1 MSSPV
6 SECIVGIDIGG
17 TCTDCVVIDSDGR
30 IGLGKAFTTPSHY
43 FDGITGA
50 IAMSAAALGT
60 TAKDVLANT
69 RLFLHGT
76 TVAENAVVDGALAAA
91 GLLTTRGFE
100 DTLFATRGGYGRWSG
115 LTDDEKRDPVQ
126 TDKPRPLVDR
136 RRIRGINERTDAR
149 GQVLQAIDTAEIDA
163 ALQALRDEGASA
175 IGICLLWSFVNP
187 TNEQAVLERVRQ
199 QWPGVFVTASH
210 EIAPMLGEYERTSTV
225 ALNVSLGPV
234 VSNYFSSFDEWLRK
248 AGCSGSLLVMQ
259 AHGGLASA
267 DIAAAR
273 PVSLLE
279 SGPVGGLIGCKHLGE
294 QIGEPNIISAD
305 MGGTTFKVGTVQ
317 EGLLDYQR
325 ESMVLRYHYA
335 LPKLDVV
342 SLGLAGGSIVAV
354 DSATG
359 EPRLGPKSAGAYPG
373 PICYKHGGIEPT
385 LTDIDG
391 ILGYLN
397 GAFFLDGGASLDVD
411 GAREAFTHKVAEPLG
426 MDTESAAA
434 AIYRFA
440 NSRFYDLLHKTTVQR
455 GLDPR
460 RFALFSTGGTA
471 GMHLAA
477 VGQKLGVRAIVVP
490 HSASVHGAYGI
501 ASSDVVHD
509 ELVTQ
514 PMRAPAN
521 AAEVNAI
528 FQRMSERLIAQL
540 RGEDFAAGQIVLS
553 RAIDMR
559 YSRQVHILTVP
570 VRQDDAAQAPGEIS
584 AMSLAPRPLTEAD
597 LEAVTGMFGTLYKQ
611 RYGPESAFGD
621 AGIELVTFRVRA
633 TGLVR
638 KPALAPAGL
647 VGTHAKA
654 AIIELR
660 RAFIEDAGWLER
672 VPGYDFRKL
681 QPGNVVPG
689 PAIIWTPITT
699 VVVQASQAAMVDGW
713 RNIVLRAANQQA
725 VAKEQAANQQPRGGA

>member
-17 TCTDCVVIDSDGR
+17 TCTDCVVIDGDGR
-30 IGLGKAFTTPSHY
+30 IGLGKGFSTPPN
-43 FDGITGA
+43 FFEGIGA
-50 IAMSAAALGT
+50 ALAMAAAALGT
-60 TAKDVLANT
+60 TAGDLLART
-69 RLFLHGT
+69 RLFLHST
-76 TVAENAVVDGALAAA
+76 TVAENAVVDGALARA

-115 LTDDEKRDPVQ
+115 LTDDEKRNPIE

-136 RRIRGINERTDAR
+136 RRIRGLDERTDVR
-149 GQVLQAIDTAEIDA
+149 GAVLKAVDPREVDA
-163 ALQALRDEGASA
+163 ALRALRESGASA
-175 IGICLLWSFVNP
+175 VGICLLWSFVNP
-187 TNEQAVLERVRQ
+187 ANEETVLRRVREL
-199 QWPGVFVTASH
+199 WPGVFVTASH
-210 EIAPMLGEYERTSTV
+210 EIAPMIGEYERTSTV

-234 VSNYFSSFDEWLRK
+234 VSSYLSNLEQWLRD
-248 AGCSGSLLVMQ
+248 AGCRGALLVMQ

-267 DIAAAR
+267 GAAAAR

-279 SGPVGGLIGCKHLGE
+279 SGPVGGLIGSKHLGDR
-294 QIGEPNIISAD
+294 IGEPNIIAAD
-305 MGGTTFKVGTVQ
+305 IGGTTFKVGTVQ

-354 DSATG
+354 DPATG
-359 EPRLGPKSAGAYPG
+359 EPRIGPRSAGAYPG
-373 PICYKHGGIEPT
+373 PILYDHGGTEPT

-397 GAFFLDGGASLDVD
+397 GAFFLDGGAALDID
-411 GAREAFTHKVAEPLG
+411 TAREVFARKVARPLG
-426 MDTESAAA
+426 METELAAA

-471 GMHLAA
+471 GMHLSA
-477 VGQKLGVRAIVVP
+477 VGRKLGVRAIVVP
-490 HSASVHGAYGI
+490 HSASVHGAFGL
-501 ASSDVVHD
+501 ATSDVVHD

-514 PMRAPAN
+514 PMRAPAD
-521 AAEVNAI
+521 AGEVNAI
-528 FQRMSERLIAQL
+528 FERLSARLIDQL
-540 RGEDFAAGQIVLS
+540 RTEDFGAGQIGLA

-559 YSRQVHILTVP
+559 YRRQVHILTVP
-570 VRQDDAAQAPGEIS
+570 VRQGPSSGSGSAP
-584 AMSLAPRPLTEAD
+584 PPLTPAD
-597 LEAVTGMFGTLYKQ
+597 LARVTEMFGTLYRQ

-633 TGLVR
+633 TGLVP
-638 KPALAPAGL
+638 KPTLAPALLGPADAQ
-647 VGTHAKA
+647 G
-654 AIIELR
+654 AICGWR
-660 RAFIEDAGWLER
+660 RAYIEDAGWLDR
-672 VPGYDFRKL
+672 VPGYDFRAL
-681 QPGNVVPG
+681 CPGHVVAG
-689 PAIIWTPITT
+689 PAVIWTPITT
-699 VVVQASQAAMVDGW
+699 VVVLASQVGSVDGH
-713 RNIVLRAANQQA
+713 RNIVIRLASRDAG
-725 VAKEQAANQQPRGGA
+725 VSEIMKGAG

>member
-1 MSSPV
+1 MSAPV
-6 SECIVGIDIGG
+6 SDCIVGIDVGG
-17 TCTDCVVIDSDGR
+17 TCTDCVVIDGHGR
-30 IGLGKAFTTPSHY
+30 IGLGKAFTTPSNY
-43 FDGITGA
+43 FDGISGA

-60 TAKDVLANT
+60 TAKDVLART
-69 RLFLHGT
+69 RLFLHST

-100 DTLFATRGGYGRWSG
+100 DTLFCTRGGYGRWSG
-115 LTDDEKRDPVQ
+115 LTDDEKRNPVE

-163 ALQALRDEGASA
+163 ALKALREEGASA

-187 TNEQAVLERVRQ
+187 ANEQAVLARVRQ
-199 QWPGVFVTASH
+199 EWPGVFVTASH

-234 VSNYFSSFDEWLRK
+234 MSRYFASLDQWLRK
-248 AGCSGSLLVMQ
+248 AGCRGSLLVMQ
-259 AHGGLASA
+259 AHGGLAPA

-279 SGPVGGLIGCKHLGE
+279 SGPVGGLIGCKHLGDR
-294 QIGEPNIISAD
+294 IGEPNIISAD
-305 MGGTTFKVGTVQ
+305 IGGTTFKVGTVQ

-359 EPRLGPKSAGAYPG
+359 EPRLGPRSAGAYPG
-373 PICYKHGGIEPT
+373 PICYKHGGTEPT

-397 GAFFLDGGASLDVD
+397 SAFFLDGGATLDVA
-411 GAREAFTHKVAEPLG
+411 GATEAFTRRVAGPLG
-426 MDTESAAA
+426 MDTETAAA

-490 HSASVHGAYGI
+490 YSASVHGAYGI

-528 FQRMSERLIAQL
+528 FQRMSERLIGQL
-540 RGEDFAAGQIVLS
+540 SGEGFAAGKIVLS

-570 VRQDDAAQAPGEIS
+570 VRQGDATEVPGAVRAS
-584 AMSLAPRPLTEAD
+584 AASLAPRSLTDGD
-597 LEAVTGMFGTLYKQ
+597 LKAATEMFGTLYRQ

-633 TGLVR
+633 TGLVD
-638 KPALAPAGL
+638 KPVLAPAAL
-647 VGTHAKA
+647 AGTDPKA
-654 AIIELR
+654 AIIESR
-660 RAFIEDAGWLER
+660 RAFIEDAGWLDS

-681 QPGNVVPG
+681 DPGNLVTG

-699 VVVQASQAAMVDGW
+699 VVVQASQVAAVDGW
-713 RNIVLRAANQQA
+713 RNIVLRAASQQA
-725 VAKEQAANQQPRGGA
+725 AKQQAGGRA